1 MGISN
6 ISTNANGDLFFKTAN
21 NSHEHSK
28 QNKAQFLFLCKVAL
42 FLENA
47 VYMKL
52 CVRDFVFIYKMD
64 LGSRLK

>member
-6 ISTNANGDLFFKTAN
+6 ISTNAKGDPFVKTAN
-21 NSHEHSK
+21 NSHEHSE
-28 QNKAQFLFLCKVAL
+28 QNKAQFLFLCKIAL

-52 CVRDFVFIYKMD
+52 CIRDFVFICKMD